1 MAAGIAGRVKKIK
14 KRPFILLCKSSYL
27 SYRRHLLRKQ
37 KLRRQ
42 GRLTETSVV
51 K

>member
-1 MAAGIAGRVKKIK
+1 MAACIAGRVKKIK
-14 KRPFILLCKSSYL
+14 KLPFILLCTSSYL
-27 SYRRHLLRKQ
+27 SC
-37 KLRRQ
+37 RRQ

>member
-14 KRPFILLCKSSYL
+14 KLPFILLRKSSYL
-27 SYRRHLLRKQ
+27 SCRA
-37 KLRRQ
+37 RRQ